1 MSLDNSA
8 HYHGSSPGPQEF
20 VQVVLKLKEK
30 KSVTNDWNRETCEII
45 YYTNRTSFLGINT
58 ILFLHIGKQMDM
70 QRKQQ
75 IQNIVTL

>member
-1 MSLDNSA
+1 M
-8 HYHGSSPGPQEF
+8 
-20 VQVVLKLKEK
+20 KEK

-45 YYTNRTSFLGINT
+45 YYTNRTSFLGIKT